1 MGAENPHINM
11 DRKPT
16 LPPYQSTMGDPPQY
30 AHTNAVI
37 KAGKLRALDEVR
49 TLDLCLRVTMN

>member
-1 MGAENPHINM
+1 M

-16 LPPYQSTMGDPPQY
+16 LPPYQSTMSDPPQY